1 MNLFIREFPDD
12 VHREMKIQAA
22 VEGISIKA
30 LVIQAVKDYLK
41 KRKKKGV

>member
-1 MNLFIREFPDD
+1 MMKTLIIKDFPDE

-22 VEGISIKA
+22 VESITMKD

-41 KRKKKGV
+41 KRKKK